1 MKKMNRCYSELILL
15 DTFEKRFD
23 YLKLTGIIGKETFGY
38 DRYLNQNLYSSPRW
52 KRVRDKVI
60 IRDMG
65 CDLGLEGYEIQ
76 YDKILIHHMNPI
88 TKEQILNNDSYIYNL
103 ENLICTSIRT
113 HNAIHYSDK
122 SILLPQ
128 PIGRS
133 KNDTCPWKQ

>member
-38 DRYLNQNLYSSPRW
+38 DRYLNQNLYNSPRW
-52 KRVRDKVI
+52 KRVRDKAI

-76 YDKILIHHMNPI
+76 YDKILIHHM
-88 TKEQILNNDSYIYNL
+88 ILYL
-103 ENLICTSIRT
+103 
-113 HNAIHYSDK
+113 H
-122 SILLPQ
+122 Q
-128 PIGRS
+128 
-133 KNDTCPWKQ
+133 